1 MWLWH
6 DNPGRLC
13 TTINHIVLDHTS
25 RLVNRTTFTLDSYFL
40 KAKIIYLYLI
50 HQIWL
55 RTTLCW
61 LRQQKYQTQPPRT
74 NSLQKTVQIMYYIS
88 ENNPQRGVSRNM
100 WHRITGIM
108 ELFRWTW
115 GQQGGWKENR
125 KNMRGDTC
133 LDFFF
138 HYLPYFYPHESNW
151 TESCRSVRARGDM
164 WKLRLQSQTAQV
176 YTPASPLICTS
187 YSPSLCLRLFI
198 CKVGVFVSPSKSC
211 FEKEMNIKASAFG
224 RASRI
229 CYLEHGI

>member
-138 HYLPYFYPHESNW
+138 IICHTSILMSLTGQKAVEVLEPEVTCGSYDSRARPRRSTPQHRPLFAQVILLLCASGYS
-151 TESCRSVRARGDM
+151 SVRWGC
-164 WKLRLQSQTAQV
+164 S
-176 YTPASPLICTS
+176 SPLQRVV
-187 YSPSLCLRLFI
+187 LR
-198 CKVGVFVSPSKSC
+198 KKWT
-211 FEKEMNIKASAFG
+211 
-224 RASRI
+224 
-229 CYLEHGI
+229 